1 MKKFSFITVLTAW
14 AFCVSAIF
22 AADNQAPE
30 GFVSLFDGKTLTNW
44 EGDPTFWSVQDGC
57 ITGVSTPEKKIP
69 YSMHIAWTGEPVGDF
84 ELLIDFKLI
93 NGNSGIM
100 YRAAKDARR
109 KWGLMGYQADIDSRN
124 SYTGIMYGE
133 EIGGI
138 LTGRGQKCKIGTDRK
153 AVLLEQFAS
162 SDELAKKIN
171 FEDWNT
177 YRIVVKGNV
186 MTHYINGV
194 LMSETIEEDPSML
207 KTGTFGMQIHPGPPM
222 TVQFKNIYLKKL

>member
-1 MKKFSFITVLTAW
+1 MNIAPALLQDEELQPLLLRKLSFDSLDDMYAAIGYGGITAVKAIGKIREDLLKASRAPAAPKESKVLDIAQP
-14 AFCVSAIF
+14 F
-22 AADNQAPE
+22 Q
-30 GFVSLFDGKTLTNW
+30 
-44 EGDPTFWSVQDGC
+44 QDR
-57 ITGVSTPEKKIP
+57 
-69 YSMHIAWTGEPVGDF
+69 H
-84 ELLIDFKLI
+84 
-93 NGNSGIM
+93 GNSGVM

-109 KWGLMGYQADIDSRN
+109 KWGLMGYQADMDSNN

-153 AVLLEQFAS
+153 AVVLEQFAT

-194 LMSETIEEDPSML
+194 MMSQTIEEDPSQL
-207 KTGTFGMQIHPGPPM
+207 KSGAFGMQIHPGPPM

>member
-1 MKKFSFITVLTAW
+1 
-14 AFCVSAIF
+14 
-22 AADNQAPE
+22 
-30 GFVSLFDGKTLTNW
+30 
-44 EGDPTFWSVQDGC
+44 
-57 ITGVSTPEKKIP
+57 
-69 YSMHIAWTGEPVGDF
+69 MHIAWMGEPVSDF
-84 ELLIDFKLI
+84 ELLIDFKLTH
-93 NGNSGIM
+93 GNSGVM
-100 YRAAKDARR
+100 YRSTKDARR
-109 KWGLMGYQADIDSRN
+109 KWGLMGYQADMDSNN

-153 AVLLEQFAS
+153 AVVLEQFAT

-171 FEDWNT
+171 FEDWNS

-194 LMSETIEEDPSML
+194 MMSQTIEEDPSQL
-207 KTGTFGMQIHPGPPM
+207 KSGTFGMQIHPGPPM

>member
-1 MKKFSFITVLTAW
+1 
-14 AFCVSAIF
+14 
-22 AADNQAPE
+22 
-30 GFVSLFDGKTLTNW
+30 
-44 EGDPTFWSVQDGC
+44 
-57 ITGVSTPEKKIP
+57 
-69 YSMHIAWTGEPVGDF
+69 
-84 ELLIDFKLI
+84 
-93 NGNSGIM
+93 
-100 YRAAKDARR
+100 
-109 KWGLMGYQADIDSRN
+109 
-124 SYTGIMYGE
+124 MYGE

-138 LTGRGQKCKIGTDRK
+138 LTGRGQKCKIGIDRK

-207 KTGTFGMQIHPGPPM
+207 TTGTFGMQIHPGPPM